1 MMTCQQKMMTCHR
14 KCHDI
19 HVQWLRPQIIHR
31 WQKTLIISSN
41 WILCY
46 LLRAESHWLH
56 SEIYL
61 DFNPLGKRL
70 SLNGLNWAVNISSV
84 RNHLRFIID
93 RTIRAQL
100 TLDIDRNWT
109 VTGNLC
115 GTNLCYCSWRI
126 MAISLNDQVIQNL
139 QVCNAIKIY
148 QYYDLSFIKLTPLW
162 TKKGRKVNII
172 M

>member
-70 SLNGLNWAVNISSV
+70 SLNGLNWAVYQQCKESSQVYYWQNYQGPANIRYWQKLDCYWQFMWHQSLLLFLKNYGYITKWPSHSKSTSLQCYK
-84 RNHLRFIID
+84 NLSILR
-93 RTIRAQL
+93 
-100 TLDIDRNWT
+100 
-109 VTGNLC
+109 
-115 GTNLCYCSWRI
+115 
-126 MAISLNDQVIQNL
+126 SLLYQVDSFMDQ
-139 QVCNAIKIY
+139 K
-148 QYYDLSFIKLTPLW
+148 
-162 TKKGRKVNII
+162 R
-172 M
+172 